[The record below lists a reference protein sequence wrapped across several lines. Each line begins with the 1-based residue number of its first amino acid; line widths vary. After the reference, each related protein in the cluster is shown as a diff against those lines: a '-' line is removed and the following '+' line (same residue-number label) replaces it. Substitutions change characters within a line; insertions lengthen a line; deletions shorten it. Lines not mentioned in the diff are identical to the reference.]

1 MQREEG
7 FNTKMADGP
16 DEYDTEAGCVPLLHP
31 EVRGCAERVPPSAPL
46 GPSPPDSPRAV
57 VDVCRVMGRAGLG
70 GGWGDQS
77 RPERGCERI
86 TGEEIAG
93 RSRPG
98 RALGR
103 CPWPCLEDRG
113 WGCGWFCPVAAT
125 ARGCGGDG
133 AWRGFGTAAEAP
145 SLSGAGRK
153 GSASGFGSSFPSL
166 GRMTLSRPF

>member
-31 EVRGCAERVPPSAPL
+31 EVRNRAERIPRPQAP
-46 GPSPPDSPRAV
+46 GPLFP
-57 VDVCRVMGRAGLG
+57 GLAEG
-70 GGWGDQS
+70 GGVRVWSSGTCRSWGGRGGKS

-93 RSRPG
+93 RARPG

-103 CPWPCLEDRG
+103 SLWQCMEDRG
-113 WGCGWFCPVAAT
+113 GDVDGSALSPHCSRVHGL
-125 ARGCGGDG
+125 RG
-133 AWRGFGTAAEAP
+133 P
-145 SLSGAGRK
+145 GAGLELK
-153 GSASGFGSSFPSL
+153 LKSLVLPQASPGLGGSPSSFDFFSLPSP
-166 GRMTLSRPF
+166 G